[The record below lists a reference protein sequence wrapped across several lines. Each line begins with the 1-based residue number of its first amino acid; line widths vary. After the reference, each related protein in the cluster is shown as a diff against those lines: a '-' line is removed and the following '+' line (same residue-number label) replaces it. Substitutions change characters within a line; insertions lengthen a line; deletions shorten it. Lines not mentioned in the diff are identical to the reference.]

1 MAEKD
6 PRNPN
11 NVKRGEVDDVFM
23 ATAGEVMYRKSKAK
37 TSKHQPEAWQK
48 AKLQRAQE
56 IVDKANEK
64 KKKGKS

>member
-23 ATAGEVMYRKSKAK
+23 ATAGEVMYRKSKAE
-37 TSKHQPEAWQK
+37 S
-48 AKLQRAQE
+48 
-56 IVDKANEK
+56 
-64 KKKGKS
+64 